1 MAVAVIEKD
10 ALDSPK
16 PHKCAYLAGS
26 KTTSQVLKVSVAK
39 RHEPGSVQSLKR
51 HEPGNV
57 QSGKNLTK
65 KAEFKAS
72 ATKHNDT
79 KRHQPLQMVVQ
90 ELPNQQLEANLRVA
104 IYDEGEDDEYLE
116 YCPEEAAKSGDLSPM
131 HREKKVN
138 QGIALKQLPMR
149 AAKQKVAAP
158 STF

>member
-39 RHEPGSVQSLKR
+39 RHEPGSVQSL
-51 HEPGNV
+51 
-57 QSGKNLTK
+57 
-65 KAEFKAS
+65 
-72 ATKHNDT
+72 